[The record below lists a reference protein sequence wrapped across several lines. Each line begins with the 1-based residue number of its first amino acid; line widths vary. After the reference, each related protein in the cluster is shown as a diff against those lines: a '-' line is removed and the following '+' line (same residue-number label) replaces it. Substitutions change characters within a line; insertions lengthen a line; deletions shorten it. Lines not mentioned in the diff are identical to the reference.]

1 MPTRF
6 IIIIMFLTAL
16 FFGFFLVWP
25 EYQDFQQSQTE
36 VKQKEAVLKSIT
48 ARYSKINEINEK
60 LEEYSDVLAG
70 IEASLK
76 NYSVPVLFN
85 YLHQTAGESGLL
97 LQDLVF
103 EGAGGEG
110 LKETNINL
118 QVSGSYSSLESFLYA
133 LENSAK
139 FFKIKSI
146 NFSSPDKE
154 SDFSFNLGIATYSY

>member
-1 MPTRF
+1 
-6 IIIIMFLTAL
+6 MFLTAL

-85 YLHQTAGESGLL
+85 YLHQTAGE
-97 LQDLVF
+97 
-103 EGAGGEG
+103 GGEG